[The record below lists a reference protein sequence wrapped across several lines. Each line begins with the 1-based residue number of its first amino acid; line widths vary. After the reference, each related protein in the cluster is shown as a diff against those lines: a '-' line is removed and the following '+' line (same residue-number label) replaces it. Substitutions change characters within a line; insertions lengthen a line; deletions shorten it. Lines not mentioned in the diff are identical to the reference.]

1 MKATIEKM
9 RADFVL
15 VGEDRIQSGQ
25 WTEQDYAEVG
35 AAIKDAISTYQA
47 AKKALATQPGNDDVE
62 PYSAA
67 AVLSWARWLADLSAW
82 VTAYRMICEPVN
94 RLIELKLAERR
105 AAESQGAAG
114 QQNPAPKP
122 AGPSRSPKH
131 TGA

>member
-1 MKATIEKM
+1 MKAIIEKM

-35 AAIKDAISTYQA
+35 AAIKDAITAYQA
-47 AKKALATQPGNDDVE
+47 DKDNAKQ
-62 PYSAA
+62 SAA

-82 VTAYRMICEPVN
+82 VTAYRMICAPVD
-94 RLIELKLAERR
+94 RLIELRLAELR

-131 TGA
+131 TGT